1 MSQALKVQTRQQ
13 GTTTLL
19 DLQGD
24 VTTFAET
31 ELTRAYRAAVE
42 AGAEA
47 LVLNF
52 QNTDYI
58 NSAGIAIIISLLTEA
73 RAAGVALVIAGLN
86 PHYHKI
92 FRMVGLT
99 QYADIYDT
107 EAEAVDALAVRSGTS

>member
-1 MSQALKVQTRQQ
+1 MSQELKVHTRQQ
-13 GTTTLL
+13 DGITLL
-19 DLQGD
+19 DLNGD
-24 VTTFAET
+24 VTMFAET
-31 ELTRAYRAAVE
+31 ELTRAYRAVVE
-42 AGAEA
+42 GGATA
-47 LVLNF
+47 LALNF

-107 EAEAVDALAVRSGTS
+107 EAAAVDALAIRSGAI